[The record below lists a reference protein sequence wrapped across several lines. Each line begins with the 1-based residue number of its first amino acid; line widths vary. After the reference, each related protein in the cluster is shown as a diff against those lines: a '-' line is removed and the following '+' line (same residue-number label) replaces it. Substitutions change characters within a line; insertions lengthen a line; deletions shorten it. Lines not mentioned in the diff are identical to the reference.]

1 MSRLVAM
8 VLLWLNYWCN
18 TFAINISTF
27 ATIDRW
33 ITNNQ
38 VNSSFKLKSM
48 GDCSDTWM
56 TSICLIICGEFVYWR
71 SVMISQIYV
80 LLQVEL
86 TNTLQS
92 AFTNGITVTSV
103 ILLRFWTLPR
113 VTIESN
119 FRFSNLAS
127 VLLQRQPDHCDRLVV
142 RRVTRHSW
150 VTQSRRIRSS
160 DACQFLLSRPQ
171 LMMINC

>member
-1 MSRLVAM
+1 LTIGDDKSDICFITSRINKYLTKRVYERHYSDVSDPAT
-8 VLLWLNYWCN
+8 VLN
-18 TFAINISTF
+18 FA
-27 ATIDRW
+27 
-33 ITNNQ
+33 
-38 VNSSFKLKSM
+38 K
-48 GDCSDTWM
+48 
-56 TSICLIICGEFVYWR
+56 
-71 SVMISQIYV
+71 
-80 LLQVEL
+80 
-86 TNTLQS
+86 
-92 AFTNGITVTSV
+92 
-103 ILLRFWTLPR
+103 
-113 VTIESN
+113 SN